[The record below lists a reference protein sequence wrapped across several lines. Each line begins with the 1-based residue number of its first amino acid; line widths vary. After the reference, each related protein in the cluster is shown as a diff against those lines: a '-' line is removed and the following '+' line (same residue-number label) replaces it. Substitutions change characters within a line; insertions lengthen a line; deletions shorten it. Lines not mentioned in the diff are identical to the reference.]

1 MDNLSLTIKERILL
15 LAGHAKMS
23 KIEFF
28 KDLGMSYANF
38 KGEQKKSGLSS
49 DALLKVFSK
58 YPEINPSWLLLGEG
72 EMVRSQSRKDV
83 IVDGTESARQGQ
95 KMIDAEMSFVGIQTQ
110 LIKEFKTLLNLVTE
124 QTLYIMELEKRVEIL
139 EKKGKDEKKKKKK
152 K

>member
-1 MDNLSLTIKERILL
+1 MDNLSLTVKERILL
-15 LAGHAKMS
+15 IAGHAKLS

-49 DALLKVFSK
+49 DALLKVLSK

-72 EMVRSQSRKDV
+72 EMLRP
-83 IVDGTESARQGQ
+83 IP
-95 KMIDAEMSFVGIQTQ
+95 VGIAENKPVLAAESPVPSSMQELQ
-110 LIKEFKTLLNLVTE
+110 LALYDTLKELGTLIAEHAQHV
-124 QTLYIMELEKRVEIL
+124 QTLTKRVEVL
-139 EKKGKDEKKKKKK
+139 EKKGKDSKKKKKK

>member
-1 MDNLSLTIKERILL
+1 MDNLSLTVKERILL
-15 LAGHAKMS
+15 IAGHAKLS

-49 DALLKVFSK
+49 DALLKILSK

-72 EMVRSQSRKDV
+72 EMTKTEVPAVKKKPIAAKEYIAPLSDSELHLALYDTLKEL
-83 IVDGTESARQGQ
+83 GTL
-95 KMIDAEMSFVGIQTQ
+95 IAEQAIYVQALT
-110 LIKEFKTLLNLVTE
+110 
-124 QTLYIMELEKRVEIL
+124 KRVEVL

>member
-1 MDNLSLTIKERILL
+1 MDNLSLTVKERILL
-15 LAGHAKMS
+15 IAGHAKLS

-49 DALLKVFSK
+49 DALLKVLSK

-72 EMVRSQSRKDV
+72 EMLRPIPVGVAENKPVVANESPVPSSMQELQLALYNTLKELGTLIAEHALHVRAL
-83 IVDGTESARQGQ
+83 T
-95 KMIDAEMSFVGIQTQ
+95 
-110 LIKEFKTLLNLVTE
+110 
-124 QTLYIMELEKRVEIL
+124 KRVEVL
-139 EKKGKDEKKKKKK
+139 EKKGKDSKKKKKK

>member
-1 MDNLSLTIKERILL
+1 MDNLSLTVKERILL
-15 LAGHAKMS
+15 IAGHAKMS

-72 EMVRSQSRKDV
+72 EMVRNQSRKEA
-83 IVDGTESARQGQ
+83 IVDVTESAQQGQ
-95 KMIDAEMSFVGIQTQ
+95 KMIGAEMSFVGIQTQ
-110 LIKEFKTLLNLVTE
+110 LIKEFKTLLKLVTE